1 MFGDNTM
8 SDEAKLNYSHLA
20 KAYDAAT
27 PGSQA
32 GSKAAAVAD
41 QWKAVY
47 PKTTETAFFMTAE
60 RTAQEHRTQQANMKA
75 FEAMYPRSAAAY
87 KKARGL

>member
-1 MFGDNTM
+1 M
-8 SDEAKLNYSHLA
+8 SDEVKPDYTHLA
-20 KAYDAAT
+20 KAYDAAI

-47 PKTTETAFFMTAE
+47 PKTTETAFFLTAE
-60 RTAQEHRTQQANMKA
+60 RHATEHRTQQANMKA
-75 FEAMYPRSAAAY
+75 FEQMFPRSAAAY
-87 KKARGL
+87 RKAKGI